1 MVTLKKAHVKIVSVL
16 IALVFVGSVVA
27 LALSQ
32 TAGISTASAASS
44 SNVGVV
50 DFSQFSTLKIVTDS
64 QDQMQEKV
72 KEAQADFEAK
82 AAPMSDAEKQQYYQQ
97 TMERLQKEQEDM
109 MAPIQK
115 QIDEAVKAVAEAQ
128 GLTVV
133 LRKEGV
139 VYGGK
144 DITQDVVKKLSK

>member
-72 KEAQADFEAK
+72 EEAQADFEAK
-82 AAPMSDAEKQQYYQQ
+82 AASMSDAEKQQYYQQ

>member
-64 QDQMQEKV
+64 QDQMQKKV
-72 KEAQADFEAK
+72 EEARADFETN
-82 AAPMSDAEKQQYYQQ
+82 AASMSDAEKQQYYQQ

-109 MAPIQK
+109 MAPIQE

>member
-1 MVTLKKAHVKIVSVL
+1 MVTLKKTQVKIVSVL
-16 IALVFVGSVVA
+16 IALVFIGSVVA

-32 TAGISTASAASS
+32 SASVNVASAASS

-50 DFSQFSTLKIVTDS
+50 DYAEFGSLKIVTDVK
-64 QDQMQEKV
+64 DQMQT
-72 KEAQADFEAK
+72 EAQNAQTDFEAK
-82 AAPMSDAEKQQYYQQ
+82 TANMSDAEKQQYYQQ
-97 TMERLQKEQEDM
+97 TMQRLQQKNEELM
-109 MAPIQK
+109 EPVRK
-115 QIDEAVKAVAEAQ
+115 QIEDAVKAVAEAQ

-133 LRKEGV
+133 LQKDTV

>member
-50 DFSQFSTLKIVTDS
+50 DFSQFGTLKIVTDS

-72 KEAQADFEAK
+72 KAAQADFEAK
-82 AAPMSDAEKQQYYQQ
+82 AASMSDAEKQQYYQQ

-133 LRKEGV
+133 LRKESV